1 MAEVLFDKPI
11 SELPGVAGRRA
22 VLLRRLGIETWF
34 DLLCWF
40 PRDFE
45 NWSDLVAVE
54 DLVDGQEQSFV
65 ARVAHKPTVNRKG
78 RLSMLRTVLRADRQA
93 IAAIWFNQ
101 PWQARRLEVGQ
112 WYHFHGKVKRDG
124 KTFSVQNPAFEP
136 IEAAVQPPDQSAG
149 PLAAAANGQ
158 SAERVSG
165 QSAERMSGQTAERM
179 SGQPDDT
186 RPPAVAGGGYRP
198 IYPLTEGLSQGVI
211 RQLIQTVLPRLL
223 GSLPEPLPVWVRRDN
238 RLCAADYA
246 YSHIHAP
253 IGEEDV
259 AICRRRLGF
268 EELFLLLTGLYLLRR
283 HRRQEASSMPLL
295 PSSEAIARLAQF
307 RQDLPF
313 SLTSAQ
319 SRVWQEISSDLQA
332 DRPMNRLMQGDV
344 GSGKTVVAALAMLQ
358 CALCGGQAVMMAP
371 TSILARQHHQTLSR
385 LLGPGGFEVVL
396 LTGAT
401 ASRER
406 RDLLTRLEDG
416 RITLLVGTHA
426 LIEDQVRFKNLALAI
441 TDEQHRFGVRQRIRL
456 SRSDAAEA
464 TEPHVLVMSAT
475 PIPRSLALVLYGDL
489 DLSVIDELPAGRK
502 PIETYTAT
510 EADRPRIE
518 RLMRRFIDEGRQVYV
533 VCPMIEEQA
542 ETDLQSVVAM
552 HDRLSRITFAD
563 VPVGLLHGGLKQ
575 KEKDLVMD
583 DFMAGRIR
591 ILVSTTVIEVGVDN
605 PNAALMII
613 ENAGRF
619 GLAQLHQLR
628 GRIGRGGHRSICILL
643 DDSEEELVKERLRA
657 LCHAGDGFA
666 VAEKDLELRGPGDFF
681 GTRQHG
687 LPPLRMANL
696 YRDRELLRDVQAT
709 LDKLIGQDP
718 DLVRPEHQMVK
729 KTLLTRYREAFAHI
743 GL

>member
-1 MAEVLFDKPI
+1 MPEELFSTSI
-11 SELPGVAGRRA
+11 AELPGVAGRRA

-45 NWSDLVAVE
+45 NWSDLVSVE

-65 ARVAHKPTVNRKG
+65 ARVAHKPSVNRKG

-136 IEAAVQPPDQSAG
+136 IEAAAQDGSD
-149 PLAAAANGQ
+149 L
-158 SAERVSG
+158 
-165 QSAERMSGQTAERM
+165 T
-179 SGQPDDT
+179 
-186 RPPAVAGGGYRP
+186 AGGTAITGEPAAGQATGAMPAQMTGQDTGQAPANLSSRGFRP
-198 IYPLTEGLSQGVI
+198 VYPLTEGLSQGVI

-223 GSLPEPLPVWVRRDN
+223 GSLPEPLPAWVRRDN
-238 RLCAADYA
+238 HLCAADYA
-246 YSHIHAP
+246 YSHIHTPA
-253 IGEEDV
+253 GEEDV

-283 HRRQEASSMPLL
+283 HRRHDAVSLPLQ
-295 PSSEAIARLAQF
+295 PSADDLVKLDLFERE
-307 RQDLPF
+307 LPF
-313 SLTSAQ
+313 TLTQAQ
-319 SRVWQEISSDLQA
+319 IRVWQEISQDLQS

-385 LLGPGGFEVVL
+385 LLEKSGFTVVL

-401 ASRER
+401 PGRER
-406 RDLLTRLEDG
+406 KELLAKLEDG
-416 RITLLVGTHA
+416 QISLLVGTHA

-456 SRSDAAEA
+456 SRSDPAE
-464 TEPHVLVMSAT
+464 TREPHILVMSAT

-489 DLSVIDELPAGRK
+489 DLSVINELPAGRK
-502 PIETYTAT
+502 PIETYTAC
-510 EADRPRIE
+510 EADRARIE
-518 RLMRRFIDEGRQVYV
+518 RLMRRFIDDGRQVYI

-552 HDRLSRITFAD
+552 HDHLSRTVFPEFA
-563 VPVGLLHGGLKQ
+563 VGLLHGGLKQ
-575 KEKDLVMD
+575 SQKDLVMD
-583 DFMAGRIR
+583 EFMSGKTK

-605 PNAALMII
+605 PNAALMVV

-628 GRIGRGGHRSICILL
+628 GRIGRGGHRSVCILL
-643 DDSEEELVKERLRA
+643 DDSEEELVRERLRA
-657 LCHAGDGFA
+657 LCHAADGFA

-709 LDKLIGQDP
+709 LEKLVGQDP
-718 DLVRPEHQMVK
+718 DLTQPEHQMVR
-729 KTLLTRYREAFAHI
+729 KTLLARYHEAFDNI